1 VSQDL
6 VFSFQSNKGERTV
19 SSEVVCESVLILIE
33 KLFLFTDVTDFS
45 LLIFTGSEVF
55 ASETD
60 SFFHRRRVLLVSIC
74 FSHL

>member
-1 VSQDL
+1 
-6 VFSFQSNKGERTV
+6 
-19 SSEVVCESVLILIE
+19 LI
-33 KLFLFTDVTDFS
+33 S
-45 LLIFTGSEVF
+45 AGSEVF

>member
-33 KLFLFTDVTDFS
+33 KLFLFTDVTMTFPS
-45 LLIFTGSEVF
+45 
-55 ASETD
+55 
-60 SFFHRRRVLLVSIC
+60 
-74 FSHL
+74 